1 MIGTRSI
8 AAVAV
13 ALIVAA
19 CAPRGDREMRVVG
32 GPPVGDYLV
41 IDPSDPPA
49 RVTMEFHGYVY
60 VLRRNGRE
68 LERGSYQSTGNRMSL
83 VPEGG
88 PCAGQVSY
96 WTWLWRD
103 EQLTLRFF
111 DGRCAAIAGTRTRLL
126 LVRR

>member
-1 MIGTRSI
+1 MIVRRST
-8 AAVAV
+8 AAVAA
-13 ALIVAA
+13 ALIAAA
-19 CAPRGDREMRVVG
+19 CAPRGDGEMRVVG
-32 GPPVGDYLV
+32 GPPVGEYLV

-49 RVTMEFHGYVY
+49 RVTMEFHGFGY

-68 LERGSYQSTGNRMSL
+68 LERGSYRSTGDRMSL

-88 PCAGQVSY
+88 PCAGRVSY

-103 EQLTLRFF
+103 DQLILRFF